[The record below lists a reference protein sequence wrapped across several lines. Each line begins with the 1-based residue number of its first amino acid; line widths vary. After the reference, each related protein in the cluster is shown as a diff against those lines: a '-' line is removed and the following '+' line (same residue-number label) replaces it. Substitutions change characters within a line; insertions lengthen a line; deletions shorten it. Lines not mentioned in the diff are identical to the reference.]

1 MQVTAELRSPGEE
14 RLPLPTL
21 LAFSLGS
28 LPVSAAS
35 VAVSVYL
42 PPYFAGHLG
51 VSMAMVGA
59 VWMLVRLADIP
70 VDVGLAL
77 AMDRTTTPIGRYRPW
92 LLAGAPVLAF
102 AFWRLFMAPPHFSAS
117 YLAVG
122 LLALYLG
129 YSINGLS
136 TSAWGASLARAYH
149 ERSRLFGIQTAVG
162 IMGAVGVLLVPI
174 LRHGPGSSDAN
185 NVVTMGMAMVMLTPV
200 CALVASG
207 LTPDRPRR
215 LSVPQAAS
223 RTPWRDVLKVLSTP
237 DLLRLFLSSL
247 CLALGPGWMSALYIF
262 YFTKNRGY
270 TLQQASLLLAIYI
283 LAGVPGALGGAV
295 VARWIGKHR
304 TLMAATSAYSL
315 ALCGVLIIPKGSMV
329 AGVPFMAF
337 NGAMAASFGMM
348 IQAMLADVGDEVR
361 LDQGRER
368 MTLVYALNGLAGKL
382 AAAFSIGF
390 SLPLLQALGFNP
402 KDGATNTPAAMNHL
416 AVAFLSGPIV
426 FVMLGGACVIGWRM
440 DAKRQA
446 SIRAQLDAREEAL
459 NA

>member
-1 MQVTAELRSPGEE
+1 MTAELRPDGEP
-14 RLPLPTL
+14 RLPLGTL

-28 LPVSAAS
+28 MPISAAG

-92 LLAGAPVLAF
+92 LLAAAPIVAF
-102 AFWRLFMAPPHFSAS
+102 AFWRLFMAPPHFSAG
-117 YLAVG
+117 YLAVA

-129 YSINGLS
+129 YSTHGLS
-136 TSAWGASLARAYH
+136 TSAWGASLARTYH
-149 ERSRLFGIQTAVG
+149 GRSRLFGIQTAVG
-162 IMGAVGVLLVPI
+162 ILGAVGVLLVPI
-174 LRHGPGSSDAN
+174 LRHGPGATDAS
-185 NVVTMGMAMVMLTPV
+185 NVVIMGLGMVALTPI
-200 CALVASG
+200 CALIASVA
-207 LTPDRPRR
+207 TPDRPLR
-215 LSVPQAAS
+215 LAAPLAV
-223 RTPWRDVLKVLSTP
+223 RPRPWRDVLDVLTKP
-237 DLLRLFLSSL
+237 DLLRLFLASL

-270 TLQQASLLLAIYI
+270 SSQQASLLLAVYI
-283 LAGVPGALGGAV
+283 LAGVPGALGGSA
-295 VARWIGKHR
+295 VARRIGKHR
-304 TLMAATSAYSL
+304 TLMVSTSAYSL
-315 ALCGVLIIPKGSMV
+315 ALFSVLIIPKGSMLV
-329 AGVPFMAF
+329 GLPFMAF
-337 NGAMAASFGMM
+337 NGAMAATFGMM

-368 MTLVYALNGLAGKL
+368 MSLVYALNGLAAKL

-390 SLPLLQALGFNP
+390 SLPLLQALGFDP
-402 KDGATNTPAAMNHL
+402 RDGAVNTPAAMNHL

-446 SIRAQLDAREEAL
+446 SIRAELDAREEGL
-459 NA
+459 TT